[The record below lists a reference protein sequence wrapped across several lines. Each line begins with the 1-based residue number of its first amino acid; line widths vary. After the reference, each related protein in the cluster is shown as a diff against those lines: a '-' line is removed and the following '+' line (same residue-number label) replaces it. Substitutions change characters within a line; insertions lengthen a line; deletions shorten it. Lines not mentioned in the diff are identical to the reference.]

1 MYIRRVIVVHECFA
15 FRAKRFNPSFPRS
28 NNATPF
34 APPPPTFE
42 NISRYIRI
50 DKCWQPRMETGNLG
64 VVDKDNG
71 DSARVGND
79 SSIEKPSNVSIL
91 IVIRSPARSVFQPLK
106 ITRYT
111 KLFKASWTKLVK
123 NRGGYSR
130 RFARSIFYVFA
141 YFQ

>member
-1 MYIRRVIVVHECFA
+1 
-15 FRAKRFNPSFPRS
+15 
-28 NNATPF
+28 
-34 APPPPTFE
+34 
-42 NISRYIRI
+42 
-50 DKCWQPRMETGNLG
+50 METGNLG

-71 DSARVGND
+71 ESARVCND

-123 NRGGYSR
+123 NREGCSRRMRSLARFEFSMYSR
-130 RFARSIFYVFA
+130 ISNKMN
-141 YFQ
+141 FQKSS

>member
-1 MYIRRVIVVHECFA
+1 
-15 FRAKRFNPSFPRS
+15 
-28 NNATPF
+28 
-34 APPPPTFE
+34 
-42 NISRYIRI
+42 
-50 DKCWQPRMETGNLG
+50 METGNLG

-71 DSARVGND
+71 ESARVCND

-91 IVIRSPARSVFQPLK
+91 IVIRSPARSVFQSLK

-130 RFARSIFYVFA
+130 RFARSIFYIFA